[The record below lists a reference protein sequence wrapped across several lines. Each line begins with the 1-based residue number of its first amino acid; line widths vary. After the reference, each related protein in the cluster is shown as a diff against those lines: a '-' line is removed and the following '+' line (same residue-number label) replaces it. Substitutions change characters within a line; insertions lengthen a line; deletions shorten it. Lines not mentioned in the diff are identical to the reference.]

1 MISGEQT
8 FPDTYQPMK
17 NRVALV
23 TGGSRGIGAATAI
36 LLGRSGAKVGV
47 NYYQNEAAAQ
57 MVVSTIEKAGGK
69 ALAIQADAA
78 NAEQVEAMVH
88 SVGEALG
95 PIDTLVLNAPAFGNQ
110 GLDVLAPIGVK
121 LRMDEVVKEMTK

>member
-1 MISGEQT
+1 MNKSNEKGDHQMISGEQT

-36 LLGRSGAKVGV
+36 LLGRSGARVGI
-47 NYYQNEAAAQ
+47 NYYQNKAAAQ
-57 MVVSTIEKAGGK
+57 TVISTIEKAGGK

-78 NAEQVEAMVH
+78 NAEQVGRLAN
-88 SVGEALG
+88 
-95 PIDTLVLNAPAFGNQ
+95 LVEEPLVPLTPLSF
-110 GLDVLAPIGVK
+110 
-121 LRMDEVVKEMTK
+121 T